1 MQKDQLR
8 KDREERRLKIKSN
21 DQHLRLIHS
30 KQLEEQHQ
38 QPFNSISQIQQHQ
51 QTRRRN
57 GSSNNNKE
65 DYRKTQFHD
74 NLIERID
81 ESKQGNIAFLLHSI
95 K

>member
-1 MQKDQLR
+1 MQKDQQR
-8 KDREERRLKIKSN
+8 KDREERRFKIKSN

-38 QPFNSISQIQQHQ
+38 QPFKSISLIQQQ

-57 GSSNNNKE
+57 GASNNNKE

-81 ESKQGNIAFLLHSI
+81 ESKGNIVFLLHSV